1 MDIVENL
8 TLAIE
13 IQNLKLCW
21 TESTIS
27 CNNTRNAD
35 PLVLQSKINLYPG
48 RENLGFKSNENI
60 QKSFTFT

>member
-35 PLVLQSKINLYPG
+35 PLVLQSKINLYSG
-48 RENLGFKSNENI
+48 GENFKSNENI
-60 QKSFTFT
+60 